1 MQQLAT
7 DDAAPGP
14 VRSGAVAGQAHNG
27 SVGVRRILLALGTLA
42 GLVAL
47 AVAAAGHVGPL
58 PL

>member
-1 MQQLAT
+1 MT
-7 DDAAPGP
+7 STSIPPP
-14 VRSGAVAGQAHNG
+14 V

-47 AVAAAGHVGPL
+47 AVAAAGHIGPL

>member
-1 MQQLAT
+1 MTAVVS
-7 DDAAPGP
+7 P
-14 VRSGAVAGQAHNG
+14 VRSGGVAGRADNG

-47 AVAAAGHVGPL
+47 AVAAAGHIGPL

>member
-1 MQQLAT
+1 ME
-7 DDAAPGP
+7 
-14 VRSGAVAGQAHNG
+14 SGGD
-27 SVGVRRILLALGTLA
+27 RRILLALGTLA